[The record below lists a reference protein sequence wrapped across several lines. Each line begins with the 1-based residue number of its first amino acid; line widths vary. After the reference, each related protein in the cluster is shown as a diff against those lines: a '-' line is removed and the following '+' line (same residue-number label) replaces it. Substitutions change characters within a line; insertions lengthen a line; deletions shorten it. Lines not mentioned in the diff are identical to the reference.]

1 MLYASDGTHSSVSMP
16 NMYFSQVGK
25 DLQLI
30 MEKLITND
38 NIAKLLYYGE
48 KTALTMP
55 NLSADQKLLMVN
67 DYIRVVPILP
77 KDVEAKN
84 YIIIQFDN
92 FSPSGIDPTT
102 YKDFL
107 LTFDIF
113 CNGQNWILDDYQLRP
128 YAIMNEIDKL
138 FNLSKL
144 NSSGPI
150 NFIGANSI
158 IIDENL
164 LGFSLVYKIYDYKW
178 CY

>member
-1 MLYASDGTHSSVSMP
+1 MLYASDGSYSSVSGSPM
-16 NMYFSQVGK
+16 NFTQIGK

-30 MEKLITND
+30 MEKLVTND

-48 KTALTMP
+48 KTALSMA

-67 DYIRVVPILP
+67 DYIRVVPVLP
-77 KDVEAKN
+77 KDLEAKN

-92 FSPSGIDPTT
+92 FSPSDVDAMN
-102 YKDFL
+102 YKEFI
-107 LTFDIF
+107 LTFDVF
-113 CNGQNWILDDYQLRP
+113 CNSQNWILDDYQLRP

-158 IIDENL
+158 IINENL
-164 LGFSLVYKIYDYKW
+164 LGFSLVYKIYDYR
-178 CY
+178 